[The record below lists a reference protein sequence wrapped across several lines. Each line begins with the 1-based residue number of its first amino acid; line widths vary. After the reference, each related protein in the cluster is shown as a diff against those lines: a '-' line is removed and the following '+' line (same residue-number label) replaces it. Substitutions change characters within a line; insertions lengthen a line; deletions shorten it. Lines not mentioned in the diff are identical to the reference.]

1 MPKLAHFRAKKDS
14 APRPDGADAAEG
26 ATAILHVDMDAF
38 FVSVEL
44 LQHPELRGKPVVVGG
59 QPNRRGVV
67 SAASY
72 EARRYGIHSAMPLRT
87 AGQLCPH
94 AVFLEGRHD
103 LYAAWSDRVAE
114 ILAKFSPVVEM
125 ASIDEAYLDLSGT
138 ARLHGPPLAAAHA
151 LLREIRERTQLPCS
165 GGLAR
170 TRLVA
175 KVASDQAKPRG
186 LLWVPAGAEARFL
199 APLGVRRI
207 PGIGRVTEAALR
219 KLEIERVEQLA
230 ALPQEKL
237 EEIFGRWGNGTLPEV
252 ARGGFVRVFYRCR
265 AEIDFAQPHVWQR
278 HARWGRAGRD
288 AQPAGAKGGEA
299 FARGGPRG
307 EYGKRHDSV
316 CGFPDGDARENA
328 ACGDA
333 SRSRAAGDCA
343 TPFRAALGRAAR
355 GAAGGRGAERAESWG
370 DAARFARR
378 GEPRKIGE
386 TGAGRGPVAR
396 PVRIYEGAV
405 WRIAGE
411 RRRRVMWRRRAVR
424 RRCDGHAWRTRN
436 LGSQPR
442 SGSTN
447 KG

>member
-14 APRPDGADAAEG
+14 APRPDGAEAAEG

-44 LQHPELRGKPVVVGG
+44 LEHPELRGKPVVVGG

-138 ARLHGPPLAAAHA
+138 ARLHGPPLAAAHGV
-151 LLREIRERTQLPCS
+151 LREIRERTQLPCS

-237 EEIFGRWGNGTLPEV
+237 EAIFGRWGTALYRKSRGEDSYEFFTDAEPKSISHSHTFGSDTRDGGVLAAMLSRLGQKAAKRLREAGLEANTVSVTIRYAGFQTVTRAKTLP
-252 ARGGFVRVFYRCR
+252 
-265 AEIDFAQPHVWQR
+265 
-278 HARWGRAGRD
+278 
-288 AQPAGAKGGEA
+288 
-299 FARGGPRG
+299 
-307 EYGKRHDSV
+307 
-316 CGFPDGDARENA
+316 A
-328 ACGDA
+328 ATHLDPVLL
-333 SRSRAAGDCA
+333 A
-343 TPFRAALGRAAR
+343 T
-355 GAAGGRGAERAESWG
+355 
-370 DAARFARR
+370 ARR
-378 GEPRKIGE
+378 LF
-386 TGAGRGPVAR
+386 
-396 PVRIYEGAV
+396 
-405 WRIAGE
+405 E
-411 RRRRVMWRRRAVR
+411 RHWDARRAVR
-424 RRCDGHAWRTRN
+424 LVGVELSGLSHGEMQLDLLDAESREKSEKLARAADRLRDRFGFTKVQFGGS
-436 LGSQPR
+436 LGSDDD
-442 SGSTN
+442 G
-447 KG
+447 